1 MGFKD
6 GTNNVHGDDDR
17 TMDDEI
23 WVGSADAPSW
33 MRGGSYLVARRIR
46 MRIENW
52 DRDFL
57 EDQEQVIGRSKAS
70 GAPLGAKH
78 EFDKVDLHAKQRDG
92 NPVIPMD
99 AHIRL
104 AAPASNDGAKLLRRG
119 YSFTDGVDPRTA
131 GLDAG
136 LFFLAYQRD
145 PRRQFVP
152 IQERLAGLDSLNEYI
167 EHTSSAIFA
176 IPPGVSRDS
185 WIGESL
191 FS

>member
-17 TMDDEI
+17 TMDDQI
-23 WVGSADAPSW
+23 WVGAGDAPSW

-57 EDQEQVIGRSKAS
+57 EDQEQVIGRIKAS
-70 GAPLGAKH
+70 GAPLGANH
-78 EFDKVDLHAKQRDG
+78 ELDQVDLHAKRRDG
-92 NPVIPMD
+92 SPVIPVD

-104 AAPASNDGAKLLRRG
+104 AAPASNHGAELLRRG
-119 YSFTDGVDPRTA
+119 YSFTDGLDPHTA

-145 PRRQFVP
+145 PRKQFVP
-152 IQERLAGLDSLNEYI
+152 IQQRLAGQDALNEYI

-176 IPPGVSRDS
+176 VPPGVSRGG
-185 WIGESL
+185 WIGETL
-191 FS
+191 FG

>member
-1 MGFKD
+1 
-6 GTNNVHGDDDR
+6 
-17 TMDDEI
+17 MDDQI
-23 WVGSADAPSW
+23 WVASSDSPAW
-33 MRGGSYLVARRIR
+33 MRDGSYLVARRIR

-57 EDQEQVIGRSKAS
+57 QDQENVIGRAKAS
-70 GAPLGAKH
+70 GAPLGQKH
-78 EFDKVDLHAKQRDG
+78 EFDKVDLKAKHG
-92 NPVIPMD
+92 GTLVVPED

-104 AAPASNDGAKLLRRG
+104 AAPATNGGAKLLRRG

-152 IQERLAGLDSLNEYI
+152 IQRRLASSDSLNEYI
-167 EHTSSAIFA
+167 EHNSSAIFA
-176 IPPGVSRDS
+176 IPPGVRRGG
-185 WIGESL
+185 WIGETL
-191 FS
+191 FT